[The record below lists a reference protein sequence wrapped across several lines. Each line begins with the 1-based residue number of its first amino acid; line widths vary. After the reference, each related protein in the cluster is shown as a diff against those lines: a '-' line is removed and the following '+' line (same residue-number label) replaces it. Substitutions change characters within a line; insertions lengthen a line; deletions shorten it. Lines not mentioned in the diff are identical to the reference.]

1 METTILTPHVAGDH
15 GRQGLSPRQERHGDH
30 ELPGDH
36 ERHELSGEHGAH
48 EDQEHQGDHG
58 APSGLSC
65 AAAAAQET
73 AENLNSAA
81 AAPPEVHGDHEHQ
94 DCHGDHERQE
104 LSIPEAA
111 LAVGLSIST
120 IRRLIQNGRLPARYE
135 RGDKGQ
141 NRYFIARAD
150 LAPLAALGMNPAVEA
165 MGTPAERLN
174 THAFQAAPGPE
185 RMSTHGRQGDHSAAP
200 MSRHGLPEGA
210 APLETMSTP
219 LSRMNTQ
226 LPTAAGLEG
235 DPGHHDDPAAA
246 AAPAVGEGRDAGTAG
261 APPETLEHQ
270 AAYLELAVLR
280 ERLAGAQEAVRLHAE
295 RVRGQAKDIGF
306 LQAQLDRSR
315 EAEEQLRVLL
325 ARLTA
330 ALPAPAEPPALA
342 AQNLPPEPPA
352 RRVRW
357 WQPWRRGG

>member
-1 METTILTPHVAGDH
+1 MD
-15 GRQGLSPRQERHGDH
+15 
-30 ELPGDH
+30 
-36 ERHELSGEHGAH
+36 
-48 EDQEHQGDHG
+48 
-58 APSGLSC
+58 
-65 AAAAAQET
+65 QET

-81 AAPPEVHGDHEHQ
+81 AAPPGAPGGHEGQGLHER
-94 DCHGDHERQE
+94 HEPPGDHERQE

-141 NRYFIARAD
+141 NRYFIALAD
-150 LAPLAALGMNPAVEA
+150 LAPLAALGTNSALEA
-165 MGTPAERLN
+165 MGSHGERLS
-174 THAFQAAPGPE
+174 THDLQAPGPE
-185 RMSTHGRQGDHSAAP
+185 RMSS
-200 MSRHGLPEGA
+200 HGLHEGA
-210 APLETMSTP
+210 APPEVMGTHPNSMSTQP
-219 LSRMNTQ
+219 NGLGTPSPAPAAAPASSEADGRPHSGMLS
-226 LPTAAGLEG
+226 AVSAGPEG
-235 DPGHHDDPAAA
+235 DPGHHGDHAAS
-246 AAPAVGEGRDAGTAG
+246 AAPAAGEGRGAGTAG

-270 AAYLELAVLR
+270 AACLELAVLR

-342 AQNLPPEPPA
+342 AQNIPPEPKA
-352 RRVRW
+352 RRIRW
-357 WQPWRRGG
+357 WQPWRRGA